1 MLSFLNQWT
10 YKIVH
15 GIAKKKCSE
24 HVVYKYF
31 FECQNKNT
39 IFVLTQHVLYFSYC
53 GLTDARM
60 RAYEKGLPVPK

>member
-10 YKIVH
+10 HKIVH
-15 GIAKKKCSE
+15 GIAKKMFRTCC
-24 HVVYKYF
+24 VQIF